1 MLIDWPTV
9 FFQIVNFGILIW
21 LLKRFLYKPILRNM
35 DKREQR
41 IADRLEKAR
50 EREKE
55 ASREQETFR
64 RKSQELEDKRREL
77 IREAED
83 EAGNKRD
90 ELVEQARK
98 EADQM
103 RQSWKE
109 ALARE
114 KEAFLRDLSRRAGE
128 AVFQAMD
135 KALADLS
142 DTNLQKQLVVVFA
155 EKLRFIDQETEK
167 RMKEALSDGEPLT
180 LRSAFALSEEGREK
194 IARASREVLGTEPE
208 TFETEAGMIAGVALE
223 AGGREISWSVGDYL
237 QQMQQE
243 FDKALEQR
251 PGNFSEASKA
261 EGEEQETQGVPA
273 GQGEVA

>member
-55 ASREQETFR
+55 ASREQEAFR
-64 RKSQELEDKRREL
+64 RKTQELEDKRREL
-77 IREAED
+77 IREAEE

-114 KEAFLRDLSRRAGE
+114 KETFLRDLSRRAGE
-128 AVFQAMD
+128 AIFEAMD

-142 DTNLQKQLVVVFA
+142 DTNLQKQLVGVFA
-155 EKLRFIDQETEK
+155 EKLRSIDEATRE
-167 RMKEALSDGEPLT
+167 RMKESLSDGQPLT
-180 LRSAFALSEEGREK
+180 VRSAFALSEEGREK
-194 IARASREVLGTEPE
+194 IARASREVLGAEPK
-208 TFETEAGMIAGVALE
+208 TFEIEAGMIAGVALE
-223 AGGREISWSVGDYL
+223 VGGREISWSVADYL
-237 QQMQQE
+237 QQMRRE
-243 FDKALEQR
+243 FDRALEQR
-251 PGNFSEASKA
+251 TEASEAEEA
-261 EGEEQETQGVPA
+261 EQETEGVPA
-273 GQGEVA
+273 GQEEGA

>member
-50 EREKE
+50 ERERE
-55 ASREQETFR
+55 ASREQEAFR
-64 RKSQELEDKRREL
+64 RKNQELEDKRREL
-77 IREAED
+77 IREAEE

-90 ELVEQARK
+90 KLVEQARK

-128 AVFQAMD
+128 SVFQAMD

-142 DTNLQKQLVVVFA
+142 DTNLQKQLVGVFA
-155 EKLRFIDQETEK
+155 EKLRSTDEATRG
-167 RMKEALSDGEPLT
+167 RMKEALSDGQPLT
-180 LRSAFALSEEGREK
+180 VRSAFALSGEGREK
-194 IARASREVLGTEPE
+194 IVRASRDVLGAEPE
-208 TFETEAGMIAGVALE
+208 TFETEPGMIAGVALE
-223 AGGREISWSVGDYL
+223 VGGREISWSVGDYL
-237 QQMQQE
+237 RQMHRE
-243 FDKALEQR
+243 FDNALEQR
-251 PGNFSEASKA
+251 AGGFSGAAEA
-261 EGEEQETQGVPA
+261 EEVEQETQGLPA
-273 GQGEVA
+273 GQREGA